1 MRAGVRSRAAV
12 VGALDARLT
21 VVRVLRIH
29 CGPKEVGKMHGH
41 PHSVTVFLAGG
52 HFKMTMPDGKTLV
65 STVPKG
71 KAVWEEAGPHSPKL
85 AAMSFLRRCA
95 SN

>member
-1 MRAGVRSRAAV
+1 
-12 VGALDARLT
+12 
-21 VVRVLRIH
+21 
-29 CGPKEVGKMHGH
+29 MHGH

-71 KAVWEEAGPHSPKL
+71 KAVWEEAGPHSPETSSDE
-85 AAMSFLRRCA
+85 SFEAVHVEPKRSPRKGDKA
-95 SN
+95 Q